1 MARPTLPLV
10 KREQMR
16 RTCRDIAAAAREG
29 LDWLGFA
36 ASVND
41 AVSRV
46 VPFDRACWHSVD
58 PGTYLFTGLL
68 GHNMVCSGA
77 WLAEHEYVLDDV
89 NKWVDLARS
98 GQLASALSE
107 ATRGKLTASA
117 RVRSSIELGM
127 PVGDELRVSF
137 VADGTYWAAAGFLR
151 DEGPCFDEGEV
162 GFVAAVSSAIAEGFR
177 RAVLVSS
184 VEQESGD
191 DNAPGVVVLDGRGQ
205 VESISPQ
212 AQHWIAEIAE
222 QPPPRLAH
230 EARVVQ
236 AVAARASLPDAA
248 GSPARARAQTRSGQW
263 LLLYGTT
270 LAGGLDGR
278 VAVIVQPAGPHDIA
292 PLVAQAYGLSA
303 RERDVARLCFRGLT
317 TKEIAAAL
325 HISPYTVQDHLK
337 SIFDKTGTRS
347 RAELVGQVFLEHYI
361 PRLED
366 VGRLP
371 SGWNAQAI
379 DPPDRAHDRRW
390 PPR

>member
-1 MARPTLPLV
+1 MAPPTLLVV

-16 RTCRDIAAAAREG
+16 GTRRDIAAAAQEG

-36 ASVND
+36 GRVND
-41 AVSRV
+41 AVNRV
-46 VPFDRACWHSVD
+46 VPFDRACWHAVD

-68 GHNMVCSGA
+68 GHNMVCSGP

-98 GQLASALSE
+98 GQLAGALSE
-107 ATRGKLTASA
+107 ATGGKLTASA

-127 PVGDELRVSF
+127 PLGDELRASF
-137 VADGTYWAAAGFLR
+137 VTDGSYWAAAGFLR
-151 DEGPCFDEGEV
+151 DEGPSFDSTEV
-162 GFVAAVSSAIAEGFR
+162 GFVAAASSAIAEGFR
-177 RAVLVSS
+177 RAVLVST
-184 VEQESGD
+184 VPEHAGD
-191 DNAPGVVVLDGRGQ
+191 DNAPGVIVLDGRGR

-212 AQHWIAEIAE
+212 AQRWIGEIVE
-222 QPPPRLAH
+222 EPPPRLAH
-230 EARVVQ
+230 EARVIQ
-236 AVAARASLPDAA
+236 AVAARARHPDAA
-248 GSPARARAQTRSGQW
+248 GSPARARTQTRSGQW

-270 LAGGLDGR
+270 LAGELAGR

-292 PLVAQAYGLSA
+292 PLVAQAYGLSS
-303 RERDVARLCFRGLT
+303 RERDVARLCLRGLT

-337 SIFDKTGTRS
+337 SIFDKTGARS

-379 DPPDRAHDRRW
+379 DPPHHGS
-390 PPR
+390 

>member
-1 MARPTLPLV
+1 LV

-379 DPPDRAHDRRW
+379 DLPDRAHDRRW